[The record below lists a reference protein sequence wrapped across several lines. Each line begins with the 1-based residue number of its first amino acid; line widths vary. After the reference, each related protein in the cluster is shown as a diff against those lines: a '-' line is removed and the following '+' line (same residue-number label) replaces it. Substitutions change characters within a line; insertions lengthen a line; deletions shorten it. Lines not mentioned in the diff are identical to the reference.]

1 MGVGGGGGEEKRR
14 RTQKPWVLT
23 PRAKDTSDM
32 PCKASLQRRGSD
44 VTSQRPA
51 LHFYE
56 EGLRSL
62 QEQPQIRS
70 VTGKEASSQEVTEQE
85 VVLYGFPG
93 V

>member
-1 MGVGGGGGEEKRR
+1 M
-14 RTQKPWVLT
+14 TAHLCVLGLSGLLYLD
-23 PRAKDTSDM
+23 R
-32 PCKASLQRRGSD
+32 SD
-44 VTSQRPA
+44 VISQRPA

-62 QEQPQIRS
+62 QEPPHIRS

-85 VVLYGFPG
+85 VVLYSFPG